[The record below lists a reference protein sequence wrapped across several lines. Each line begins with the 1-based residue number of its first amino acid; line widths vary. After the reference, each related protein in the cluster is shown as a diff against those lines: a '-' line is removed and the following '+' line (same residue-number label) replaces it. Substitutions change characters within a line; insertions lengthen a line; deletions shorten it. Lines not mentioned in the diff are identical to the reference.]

1 MFLDEFKDTK
11 EGEDMEGDNEG
22 GWDVDDED
30 LDLPDLVRNTICRRG
45 PGVYNNKLQLKIIS
59 PIQMGLSENHF

>member
-1 MFLDEFKDTK
+1 MNSKETQ
-11 EGEDMEGDNEG
+11 EGEDMERDIEG

-45 PGVYNNKLQLKIIS
+45 MCTLRFFAFTHVKMYSSGAGCTK
-59 PIQMGLSENHF
+59 GG